1 MTISKRARRRLAAR
15 GDLPAVL
22 AAEAVDAEAVRR
34 RQEAIDN
41 RRSRW
46 RDHWGRPRQPPDVPS
61 IVMSISTPYQR
72 KYFV

>member
-1 MTISKRARRRLAAR
+1 MGKRARRRLAAR

-22 AAEAVDAEAVRR
+22 AAEAADAEAVRR
-34 RQEAIDN
+34 RQEALDN

-46 RDHWGRPRQPPDVPS
+46 NDRWGRPRRPPDIPS
-61 IVMSISTPYQR
+61 IVLSTSTPYQR